1 MENKHGH
8 KKIKIGVAG
17 AAETGHCD
25 RNVLDIAKEIG
36 RAIAL
41 SGSVLISGAT
51 TGFPLW
57 TAIGAKEKGG
67 MTIGFSPAATEKEHV
82 EVYRLPIDFMDVTV
96 YTGFGY
102 IGRDVLFTRSSDAL
116 IVGCG
121 RICTIHAFTVAYQDR
136 KPIGVI
142 EGVGETEDIIK
153 QMMGKGYEPYEGI
166 IFDRDPERLVE
177 RLIEIV
183 QKTKKEEENLIV

>member
-8 KKIKIGVAG
+8 RKIKIGVAG

-25 RNVLDIAKEIG
+25 RDVLDTAKKIG
-36 RAIAL
+36 KAIAL
-41 SGSVLISGAT
+41 SDCVLISGAT

-57 TAIGAKEKGG
+57 TAIGAKEEGG
-67 MTIGFSPAATEKEHV
+67 MTIGFSPAATEKEHI

-102 IGRDVLFTRSSDAL
+102 VGRDVLFTRSSDAL

-121 RICTIHAFTVAYQDR
+121 RIGTIHAFTIAYQDR

-153 QMMGKGYEPYEGI
+153 QMIGKGYEPYEGI
-166 IFDRDPERLVE
+166 IFDKDPTRLIE
-177 RLIEIV
+177 RLIEEV
-183 QKTKKEEENLIV
+183 TKKKKEEASVL